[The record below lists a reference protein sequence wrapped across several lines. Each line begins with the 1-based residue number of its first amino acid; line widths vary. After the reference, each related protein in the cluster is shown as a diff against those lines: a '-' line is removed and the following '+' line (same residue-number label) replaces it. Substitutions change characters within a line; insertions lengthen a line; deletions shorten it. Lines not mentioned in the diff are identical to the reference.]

1 MNETDCENVCCSVGV
16 RGPGAG
22 GREDV
27 ADAAD
32 ADERPVHDSAAGRCQ
47 LITINLACHL
57 TLTITLNT
65 AVIVNFKSV
74 VFCSVRVPISI

>member
-1 MNETDCENVCCSVGV
+1 MNETDCENVCCSAGV

-32 ADERPVHDSAAGRCQ
+32 ADERLVHDSAAGRRQ
-47 LITINLACHL
+47 LITINLACICAILH
-57 TLTITLNT
+57 
-65 AVIVNFKSV
+65 
-74 VFCSVRVPISI
+74 